1 MQDNNENNE
10 SSIIKARYDNLA
22 EIQDLGYEDYPTSF
36 EKSHK
41 AAEISENYGH
51 LESGEKTEDEAALA
65 GRIMAIRNS
74 GMFIDLMDD
83 SGRIQIF
90 SHKNNIT
97 DPNQLELLKKL
108 DIGDIIGVKGIIR
121 RTPRGEITVNSYEIK
136 FLAKA
141 FNPLPDKFHG
151 LSDVEVR
158 YRQRYVDFIVNDSSR
173 SVMQQRAEIIQNMRA
188 ELTRLKFLEVET
200 PMLHPIPGGAIAKP
214 FITHHNSLGTDLYL
228 RIAPELYLKKLVIG
242 GVSEKVFELN
252 RCFRN
257 EGISPKHNPE
267 FTTIECYQAYVD
279 YNAMIDLTEDL
290 ISNVLDSIYGGKTL
304 LFGENEINYTTPW
317 KRRSMLELVDEETG
331 KDFSSTNTLKE
342 AAHLAE
348 EIGIKI
354 KEEENWGKVIETVFE
369 ERVEE
374 KLIQPI
380 HVTGFPKDISPLAK
394 RTAYDPRLT
403 ERFESYVNGWEIANG
418 FSELNDPEEQLARFR
433 EQAASR
439 ESGDDEA
446 HHIDYDFIN
455 ALRHGMP
462 PMAGLGLGLDRLI
475 MLFTNSHS
483 IREVIAFPTLKPKSN

>member
-1 MQDNNENNE
+1 MQDNNET
-10 SSIIKARYDNLA
+10 SITKARRDNLE
-22 EIQDLGYEDYPTSF
+22 EIQELGFESYPTGF
-36 EKSHK
+36 DKTHK
-41 AAEISENYGH
+41 AANIKEQFSH
-51 LESGEKTEDEAALA
+51 LEDGEKTEEVAALA

-90 SHKNNIT
+90 SHKNNIESAE
-97 DPNQLELLKKL
+97 QLELLKNL
-108 DIGDIIGVKGIIR
+108 DIGDVIGVKGKIR
-121 RTPRGEITVNSYEIK
+121 RTPRGEITVNSFEIK

-151 LSDVEVR
+151 LSDVEAR
-158 YRQRYVDFIVNDSSR
+158 YRQRYVDFMVNDSSR
-173 SVMQQRAEIIQNMRA
+173 EVMQRRAAILQNLRTGLA
-188 ELTRLKFLEVET
+188 EDGFLEVET

-214 FITHHNSLGTDLYL
+214 FITYHNTLETDLYL

-279 YNAMIDLTEDL
+279 YNAMIELTEKL
-290 ISNVLDSIYGGKTL
+290 VSRILDSIYQTNTL
-304 LFGENEINYTTPW
+304 NFADNEINYSTPW
-317 KRRSMLELVDEETG
+317 KRRSMLDLIKDETG
-331 KDFSSTNTLKE
+331 KDFSSTANFE
-342 AAHLAE
+342 QAAELAR
-348 EIGIKI
+348 EIGIKLD
-354 KEEENWGKVIETVFE
+354 KQESWGKVIETVFE

-394 RTAYDPRLT
+394 RSNEDPRLT

-418 FSELNDPEEQLARFR
+418 FSELNDPEEQLARFK
-433 EQAASR
+433 EQAKAR
-439 ESGDDEA
+439 EDGDDEA

-462 PMAGLGLGLDRLI
+462 PMAGLGIGLDRLI
-475 MLFTNSHS
+475 MLLTNSQS